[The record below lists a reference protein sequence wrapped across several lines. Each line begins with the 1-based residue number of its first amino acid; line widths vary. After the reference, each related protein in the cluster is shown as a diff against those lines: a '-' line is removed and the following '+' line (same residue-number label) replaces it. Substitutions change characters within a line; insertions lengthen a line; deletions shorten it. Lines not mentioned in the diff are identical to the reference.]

1 VHLGYE
7 VHGWG
12 VLAVHQGH
20 EVRGETPSIC
30 SVVVEGSRV
39 ALEWGVA
46 GARSLVDGTA
56 DDVIV
61 VVDVLSFSTSVVL
74 ACEKGATVWPHP
86 GGEEAHALARSL
98 EAVLAGSRTH
108 REGPSLS
115 PSSMLDLPEGTRLV
129 LPSPNGSA
137 ITHAL
142 RGTPCAV
149 VAGCL
154 RNASAVAR
162 FVQGFRRVLLVPG
175 GERWGDGSLRFA
187 YEDLVGAGGVASKLV
202 ALSLS
207 VELTPE
213 AQVARLAFEHRQP
226 LSLTPSGIELADRD
240 FTADVELASQVD
252 ASTTV
257 PVLRD
262 GHFQAA

>member
-1 VHLGYE
+1 VDGL
-7 VHGWG
+7 
-12 VLAVHQGH
+12 
-20 EVRGETPSIC
+20 T
-30 SVVVEGSRV
+30 RV
-39 ALEWGVA
+39 ALEWGAA
-46 GARSLVDGTA
+46 GARSLTEGTP

-86 GGEEAHALARSL
+86 GGEQAHALARSL
-98 EAVLAGSRTH
+98 EAVLAGGRTH

-142 RGTPCAV
+142 RGTSCTV

-154 RNASAVAR
+154 RNAAAVAG

-175 GERWGDGSLRFA
+175 GESWRDGSLRFA
-187 YEDLVGAGGVASKLV
+187 YEDLVGAGAVADRLV
-202 ALSLS
+202 TLMPAVQLS
-207 VELTPE
+207 PE
-213 AQVARLAFEHRQP
+213 ADVARLAFQHRQP
-226 LSLTPSGIELADRD
+226 LSLTPSGIELVERD
-240 FTADVELASQVD
+240 FAADVQLASQLD
-252 ASTTV
+252 ASGTV

-262 GHFQAA
+262 GHFEAA

>member
-1 VHLGYE
+1 
-7 VHGWG
+7 
-12 VLAVHQGH
+12 
-20 EVRGETPSIC
+20 
-30 SVVVEGSRV
+30 
-39 ALEWGVA
+39 
-46 GARSLVDGTA
+46 VDATA
-56 DDVIV
+56 DDAIV

-74 ACEKGATVWPHP
+74 ACERGATVWPHP

-115 PSSMLDLPEGTRLV
+115 PSSMLDLPQGTRLV

-142 RGTPCAV
+142 RGTPCTV

-154 RNASAVAR
+154 RNAQAVALLLR
-162 FVQGFRRVLLVPG
+162 DVDRVLLVPG
-175 GERWGDGSLRFA
+175 AERWADGSLRFA
-187 YEDLVGAGGVASKLV
+187 YEDLVGAGAIASRLV
-202 ALSLS
+202 ALDPSVQLS
-207 VELTPE
+207 PE

-226 LSLTPSGIELADRD
+226 LSLTPSGNELIERD
-240 FTADVELASQVD
+240 FADDGELASQIDVS
-252 ASTTV
+252 ATV

-262 GHFQAA
+262 GHFVAA